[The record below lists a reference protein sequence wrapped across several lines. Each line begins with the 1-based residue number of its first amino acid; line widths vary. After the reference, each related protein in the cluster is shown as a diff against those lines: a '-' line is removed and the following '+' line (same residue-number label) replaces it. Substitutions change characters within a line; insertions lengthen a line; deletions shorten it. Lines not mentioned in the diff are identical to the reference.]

1 MKNKNDLKQ
10 VVKFQG
16 EFDVSHILKSL
27 KFLFKIF
34 FGLN

>member
-16 EFDVSHILKSL
+16 EFENYCEYIYTK
-27 KFLFKIF
+27 
-34 FGLN
+34 NN